1 LQQLP
6 EARLES
12 AELTETRLYLKVV
25 TPRISFEV
33 APGDVVQAGVV
44 VSNSEV
50 GCGMLSVQPL
60 AFRLVCSNGL
70 IASDRM
76 LRKTHVG
83 RPLDSE
89 QPTGVVFKDDTL
101 QADDR
106 AFFLRVRDVV
116 EMAVSESTLRL
127 VGEKLRRTRE
137 MALTG
142 DPVQAVEV
150 LAQRHGLTETER
162 AGVLRS
168 LIEGGDLSGFGLVNA
183 VTHFSQQV
191 ADYDRATELE
201 SLGGRLV
208 ESPASD
214 WKSLGVEA

>member
-1 LQQLP
+1 
-6 EARLES
+6 
-12 AELTETRLYLKVV
+12 
-25 TPRISFEV
+25 
-33 APGDVVQAGVV
+33 
-44 VSNSEV
+44 
-50 GCGMLSVQPL
+50 
-60 AFRLVCSNGL
+60 
-70 IASDRM
+70 M

-83 RPLDSE
+83 RSLDAEPPS
-89 QPTGVVFKDDTL
+89 GIVFKDDTL
-101 QADDR
+101 QADNR

-127 VGEKLRRTRE
+127 VGEKLRGTRE
-137 MALTG
+137 IQLAG

-150 LAQRHGLTETER
+150 LGQRHGLTETER

-168 LIEGGDLSGFGLVNA
+168 LIEGGELSGFGLVNA

-201 SLGGRLV
+201 ALGGRLV
-208 ESPASD
+208 ECPASD